1 MSLSIIT
8 PHFNDLQG
16 LKRVYSCLQEQ
27 TLTSWDW
34 VIVDDQSTIETQQ
47 KVQAWFDNLGDCRVQ
62 LYLNTEKTNASVCRN
77 LGADLAKSETLVF
90 LDADD
95 KIAVDFVA
103 NRNIHFTDFAVFK
116 NTAVLDK
123 YRGEIPLYD
132 AVDNYLNYFLSAKF
146 IWPITA
152 VLWRR
157 EFFSTIGRFHPD
169 LPRLQDVEL
178 VIRALQQS
186 EHYSIID
193 TPIDFYYRVNPIS
206 ERKNFVPPVCNAVH
220 LFISKLLQTES
231 LNQHQLSLVSGY
243 YFLCVRY
250 LERSGGR
257 KHIDLVQRNLRLFYK
272 KKYIGFIK
280 YVTGFIVLKLY
291 ADKILSGKQFLRIN
305 RYLFKP
311 QQIHVS

>member
-8 PHFNDLQG
+8 PHFNDLEG

-27 TLTSWDW
+27 TLAGWDW
-34 VIVDDQSTIETQQ
+34 VIVDDQSDIETQQ
-47 KVQAWFDNLGDCRVQ
+47 KVQAWFDNLADRRVQ

-95 KIAVDFVA
+95 FISNAFVY
-103 NRNIHFTDFAVFK
+103 NRQVAFNDFAVFINYSISNEK
-116 NTAVLDK
+116 GDKIIKINTQ
-123 YRGEIPLYD
+123 G
-132 AVDNYLNYFLSAKF
+132 NYLNNFLAAKF
-146 IWPITA
+146 
-152 VLWRR
+152 LWQTTCILWDRS
-157 EFFSTIGRFHPD
+157 FFKKIGQFNAS
-169 LPRLQDVEL
+169 LMRLQDVEL
-178 VIRALQQS
+178 SIRALQQS
-186 EHYSIID
+186 GNYSIINN
-193 TPIDFYYRVNPIS
+193 PVDFYYKTKPIR
-206 ERKNFVPPVCNAVH
+206 ERKNFVLPVCTAVNI
-220 LFISKLLQTES
+220 FTSKLLQTQS
-231 LNQHQLSLVSGY
+231 LNQYQLSLVSGY

-257 KHIDLVQRNLRLFYK
+257 KHIGLVQRNLRLFYK

-291 ADKILSGKQFLRIN
+291 AYKILSGKQFLRIN